1 MEKTTTKTVQQLIT
15 RDMNIA
21 EVVGKYPEVAPI
33 LMENG
38 IHCVGCHVSTVETL
52 EMGLAGHGL
61 TDEAI
66 DDVVSQLNEVASKGG
81 EHKQEWK
88 EEDLKLL
95 TLTELAAEKLEGIMK
110 SQNKTGWGVRIGVL
124 PGGCAGY
131 TYSMEFDNSPTS
143 DDMVVE
149 DHGIKL
155 IVDKASS
162 VHLKGV
168 KIDYI
173 ESLQGSGFKFVNPAA
188 KASCGC
194 GKSFA

>member
-1 MEKTTTKTVQQLIT
+1 
-15 RDMNIA
+15 MNIA

-38 IHCVGCHVSTVETL
+38 VHCVGCHVSTVETL

-66 DDVVSQLNEVASKGG
+66 EDVVSQLNEVASKGE
-81 EHKQEWK
+81 EHKKEWK

-95 TLTELAAEKLEGIMK
+95 TLSDLAADKLKGIMK
-110 SQNKTGWGVRIGVL
+110 GQDKADYGVRVGVL

-131 TYSMEFDNSPTS
+131 TYTMEFEKTPTTE
-143 DDMVVE
+143 DMVIE
-149 DHGIKL
+149 DHGIK
-155 IVDKASS
+155 IIIDKVSS
-162 VHLKGV
+162 THLKGV
-168 KIDYI
+168 RIDYV
-173 ESLQGSGFKFVNPAA
+173 ESLQGSGFKFTNPTA